1 MARAARHLEEA
12 GISEG
17 AVRRGAAVAEHR
29 RHRGEARAVLGGGG
43 RRVAQRG
50 EAALQQLAE
59 GALHEAGGRQA
70 RGRAAEQRAKDE
82 SARVA
87 KAEAAFKAEQAA
99 EAAAKKEAAEA
110 AMRASA
116 AGQGKDMATFMEGAW
131 HISVIDVES
140 TLRTVCKKVLSD
152 TSVPKEARLKR
163 AAAMRR
169 CGEIFLAAESPES
182 VGADGKKKTLREQM
196 EAFLGP
202 MMGGMDG
209 EMGAWAEGDEG
220 DDDDDDDLPPS
231 TKAKVY
237 SREALLLFSV
247 KELRALMRERGLVA
261 EGCLEKADFVDAVLA
276 QQAGMAG
283 ATDGSTAASSS
294 AAAPPAS
301 APAAPKPAEDPLK
314 FELEDSD
321 GEK

>member
-1 MARAARHLEEA
+1 
-12 GISEG
+12 
-17 AVRRGAAVAEHR
+17 
-29 RHRGEARAVLGGGG
+29 
-43 RRVAQRG
+43 
-50 EAALQQLAE
+50 
-59 GALHEAGGRQA
+59 
-70 RGRAAEQRAKDE
+70 
-82 SARVA
+82 
-87 KAEAAFKAEQAA
+87 
-99 EAAAKKEAAEA
+99 
-110 AMRASA
+110 
-116 AGQGKDMATFMEGAW
+116 MEGAW

-220 DDDDDDDLPPS
+220 DDDDDDDDLPAPA
-231 TKAKVY
+231 KAKVY

-294 AAAPPAS
+294 SSS
-301 APAAPKPAEDPLK
+301 APAAAPKPAAAPAPAAPAAAPAEDPLK

>member
-1 MARAARHLEEA
+1 
-12 GISEG
+12 
-17 AVRRGAAVAEHR
+17 
-29 RHRGEARAVLGGGG
+29 
-43 RRVAQRG
+43 
-50 EAALQQLAE
+50 
-59 GALHEAGGRQA
+59 
-70 RGRAAEQRAKDE
+70 
-82 SARVA
+82 
-87 KAEAAFKAEQAA
+87 
-99 EAAAKKEAAEA
+99 
-110 AMRASA
+110 
-116 AGQGKDMATFMEGAW
+116 
-131 HISVIDVES
+131 
-140 TLRTVCKKVLSD
+140 
-152 TSVPKEARLKR
+152 
-163 AAAMRR
+163 
-169 CGEIFLAAESPES
+169 
-182 VGADGKKKTLREQM
+182 M

-283 ATDGSTAASSS
+283 ASNGAAASSS
-294 AAAPPAS
+294 ATAAPAP
-301 APAAPKPAEDPLK
+301 APAAAPAEDPLK